1 MSTDP
6 LADWTLER
14 DVLRSDVRPHRLKS
28 PDDSAVWLEA
38 HEADQFERAKA
49 ITAHRVQ
56 PQPDK
61 SPAETATTTVGESGG
76 GGAVGLPAHPLTR
89 RQIAR
94 IVMDSG
100 IGVVMAVLIADR
112 IVDALAASPT
122 TEAPPADDLP
132 EGVSWVLVADGSVV
146 RGLPDD
152 EWERRLGTGWVTDRN
167 AIASPGITYIVRR
180 RPTPPPPAVE
190 RVPWW
195 DAMTQELP
203 IAEWGG
209 QRIKHAKLQ
218 NSGMFLSTWGTYNV
232 IRVDAADGT
241 VEVLRQDGAA

>member
-6 LADWTLER
+6 LAETNYSLLNRLIAEVTDECVLWPKTQEVGVAPVSDPLIEWTLER

-49 ITAHRVQ
+49 ITA
-56 PQPDK
+56 
-61 SPAETATTTVGESGG
+61 AW
-76 GGAVGLPAHPLTR
+76 
-89 RQIAR
+89 
-94 IVMDSG
+94 
-100 IGVVMAVLIADR
+100 
-112 IVDALAASPT
+112 AAG
-122 TEAPPADDLP
+122 EAPPADDLP
-132 EGVSWVLVADGSVV
+132 EGVHRIDADTLVARGIDIPEGWDFYGPAESLEASEDESRPWWDWRDREADVRTGHVV
-146 RGLPDD
+146 Y
-152 EWERRLGTGWVTDRN
+152 V
-167 AIASPGITYIVRR
+167 VRR

-195 DAMTQELP
+195 EAMTQELP

-218 NSGMFLSTWGTYNV
+218 NSGMFLSTWGLYNV